1 MALAACVAW
10 PLIFAAA
17 AANAQAWN
25 DPRTLALVEQATQRR
40 ARQIADTA
48 LASYRASAHGYL
60 TFLAQLG
67 EGFTEPPKIVK
78 ADELALEVYWQA
90 PNLSKQWIVGR
101 RDTLLLPTDISYH
114 RDHLG
119 IVQNNFP
126 SIIRLGD
133 GDEVRD
139 VPHPLSAAGL
149 TEYDFAVRDSLR
161 IQLGPRALDVYEVR
175 VRPKNER
182 APRAIGAVY
191 IDRES
196 GEVVRMALSFTRSAL
211 IDKDLEDVS
220 VVLENGLID
229 GFWLPRRQ
237 EIEIR
242 RTGTWLDYPARGIIR
257 GRWEICCYQVNVPL
271 PQGLFAGPEIQLAPR
286 ERAQQ
291 TPFIGQILDSLPPD
305 VRAVTD
311 ADVAKVHEEARA
323 LVRAQALA
331 RSRTLSLSARNA
343 SDFLRVNRVEGLA
356 IGTGLTQRLGS
367 GISVTGR
374 ARYGLDDRVLKG
386 LGEVGFRLA
395 SGAGASVSAYR
406 DYRDASDQMETSLV
420 KNSIAAQEFG
430 SDYTD
435 PFGVRGFALQ
445 AQTGALNGWTM
456 TLRAAAERTAPLSIH
471 AKPASGRYEPTIVAW
486 GLRERR
492 LDLSVQR
499 PTWLTFG
506 GIEANVALKAGAIRY
521 NAADSADSRSMIRLS
536 ARGTFERPVGGNRF
550 VAQSLIA
557 AAFGDDEL
565 PPQHLVFL
573 GGPTTG
579 PGYDFHQ
586 FAGRR
591 GASQRVEIRF
601 PAPFPSFKLGR
612 YGRTPASITLAPFV
626 STIWIDGRA
635 SVREELPLA
644 IPEPNPPN
652 PPNPPDVVQSLR
664 NGWFASIGIG
674 ALTVF
679 DVLRFDVARGLR
691 DGRWTFSVDAGREFW
706 SIL

>member
-1 MALAACVAW
+1 MFAACV
-10 PLIFAAA
+10 LFAPQPAT
-17 AANAQAWN
+17 AQAWN
-25 DPRTLALVEQATQRR
+25 DPRTLALVQQATERR

-126 SIIRLGD
+126 SIIRLGE

-139 VPHPLSAAGL
+139 VPHPLSATGL
-149 TEYDFAVRDSLR
+149 AEYDFAIRDSLR

-196 GEVVRMALSFTRSAL
+196 GEVVRMALSFTRAAL

-242 RTGTWLDYPARGIIR
+242 RTGTWLEYPARGIIR

-271 PQGLFAGPEIQLAPR
+271 PQGLFAGPEIQLGPR
-286 ERAQQ
+286 GRPQQ
-291 TPFIGQILDSLPPD
+291 IPFAGQILDSLPPD

-311 ADVAKVHEEARA
+311 EDVAKVQEEARA

-331 RSRTLSLSARNA
+331 RSRTLSLSARSV
-343 SDFLRVNRVEGLA
+343 SDFFRANRVEGFA
-356 IGTGLTQRLGS
+356 IGTGLTRRLGS
-367 GISVTGR
+367 GFSVTGR
-374 ARYGLDDRVLKG
+374 ARYGIDDRELKG
-386 LGEVGFRLA
+386 LFTIEFRRA
-395 SGAGASVSAYR
+395 SGAGVSMSGYR
-406 DYRDASDQMETSLV
+406 DYRDASDDMETSLL

-445 AQTGALNGWTM
+445 AQTGVMNGWTVSF
-456 TLRAAAERTAPLSIH
+456 RGAVDRTAPLLVH
-471 AKPASGRYEPTIVAW
+471 ARPASGRYEPTIAAW
-486 GLRERR
+486 DLREKV
-492 LDLSVQR
+492 LSLISER
-499 PTWLTFG
+499 PTWLAVG
-506 GIEANVALKAGAIRY
+506 GIEAQL
-521 NAADSADSRSMIRLS
+521 RLQGDRIAYAHPGS
-536 ARGTFERPVGGNRF
+536 TDYRNTFRFSGRANLERPFARTRLVSHSI
-550 VAQSLIA
+550 VAVAS
-557 AAFGDDEL
+557 GDDPL
-565 PPQHLVFL
+565 PSQHLVFL

-586 FAGRR
+586 FAGRS
-591 GASQRVEIRF
+591 GVSQRIELRF

-626 STIWIDGRA
+626 STVWIHDRT
-635 SVREELPLA
+635 SVRRM
-644 IPEPNPPN
+644 IDQDTSHQVIGNPP
-652 PPNPPDVVQSLR
+652 PPQPLR
-664 NGWFASIGIG
+664 EGWFPSLGLG
-674 ALTVF
+674 GLVLF

-706 SIL
+706 GIL

>member
-1 MALAACVAW
+1 
-10 PLIFAAA
+10 
-17 AANAQAWN
+17 
-25 DPRTLALVEQATQRR
+25 
-40 ARQIADTA
+40 
-48 LASYRASAHGYL
+48 
-60 TFLAQLG
+60 
-67 EGFTEPPKIVK
+67 
-78 ADELALEVYWQA
+78 LEVYWQA

-126 SIIRLGD
+126 SIIRLGE

-182 APRAIGAVY
+182 APRAVGAVY

-196 GEVVRMALSFTRSAL
+196 GEVVRMALSFTRAAL

-242 RTGTWLDYPARGIIR
+242 RTGTWLEYPARGIIR

-271 PQGLFAGPEIQLAPR
+271 PQGLFAGPEIQLAPTG
-286 ERAQQ
+286 RARQ

-311 ADVAKVHEEARA
+311 ADVAKVQEEARA

-331 RSRTLSLSARNA
+331 RSRNLSLSARSA
-343 SDFLRVNRVEGLA
+343 SDVLRVNRVEGLA
-356 IGTGLTQRLGS
+356 IGAGLTRRLGS
-367 GISVTGR
+367 GVSVTGR
-374 ARYGLDDRVLKG
+374 ARYGLDDRGLKG
-386 LGEVGFRLA
+386 LGEIGFRRA
-395 SGAGASVSAYR
+395 SGAGASISAYR
-406 DYRDASDQMETSLV
+406 EHRDASDQMETSLV

-445 AQTGALNGWTM
+445 AQTGAINGWNV
-456 TLRAAAERTAPLSIH
+456 TLRGAVERTAPLSIH
-471 AKPASGRYEPTIVAW
+471 AKPASGRYEPTFLAW
-486 GLRERR
+486 DLRERR
-492 LDLSVQR
+492 LDLSFQR
-499 PTWLTFG
+499 PTWLTVG
-506 GIEANVALKAGAIRY
+506 GIEAQLGLKAD
-521 NAADSADSRSMIRLS
+521 AAGYKASDSADYRNMFRLS
-536 ARGTFERPVGGNRF
+536 ARASFERPFGSNRF
-550 VAQSLIA
+550 VAHTLIA
-557 AAFGDDEL
+557 AAFGEDAL

-586 FAGRR
+586 FVGRR
-591 GASQRVEIRF
+591 GAFQRVEIRF

-626 STIWIDGRA
+626 STVWIDGRTL
-635 SVREELPLA
+635 VREVPELSVVDPHA
-644 IPEPNPPN
+644 SSPPIALL
-652 PPNPPDVVQSLR
+652 SLR
-664 NGWFASIGIG
+664 NGWFPSIGIG

-679 DVLRFDVARGLR
+679 DVLRIDVARGLR